1 MGRSTTSTPTPTSFG
16 RRSTRMPTPCTRAAS
31 QGTSSNSRWV
41 PWWSTCVQ
49 GWRPLACMS
58 MHAVASADSMMRHEL
73 FTCYKVQNSQPLNQ
87 PLPAALNGYWQLIA
101 RAGEGRAGTCRTAR
115 PVQCE
120 LDHVHRH
127 WHRMPRPQCEFR
139 GHQRRYLYPHR
150 QYFGSRDRLEA
161 AGVQPA
167 IFRKL
172 RFPI

>member
-1 MGRSTTSTPTPTSFG
+1 VH
-16 RRSTRMPTPCTRAAS
+16 
-31 QGTSSNSRWV
+31 GTFDHVHSYSDEFRTQKHKNAYTMH
-41 PWWSTCVQ
+41 TCSIARNFVEFEVGALVEHVQ
-49 GWRPLACMS
+49 GWRPLACMG